1 MHPQIRKIAA
11 RNSDPRNI
19 HCNACTSREVN
30 RHSLNECYS
39 VVHRTMFI

>member
-11 RNSDPRNI
+11 RNSIPAI
-19 HCNACTSREVN
+19 FTVACTSREVN